1 MSAVELIFFEHPRDT
16 KITQSNGVFM
26 LAGLIKQKMFTVG
39 IMTTGQFFFLSLKK
53 KKKNWPVVKEMFMC
67 IIIDFLSSPD

>member
-26 LAGLIKQKMFTVG
+26 LAGLI
-39 IMTTGQFFFLSLKK
+39 
-53 KKKNWPVVKEMFMC
+53 
-67 IIIDFLSSPD
+67 

>member
-53 KKKNWPVVKEMFMC
+53 KKKN
-67 IIIDFLSSPD
+67 